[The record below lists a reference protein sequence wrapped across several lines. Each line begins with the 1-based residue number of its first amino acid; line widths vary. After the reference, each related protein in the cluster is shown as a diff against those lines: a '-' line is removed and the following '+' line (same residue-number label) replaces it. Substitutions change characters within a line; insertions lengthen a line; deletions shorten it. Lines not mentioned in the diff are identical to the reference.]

1 MESSKINKVKAER
14 ISKHSW
20 KGVDII
26 GHSGFGI
33 TNLDAYLNRTDFKEN
48 LKKVKRSKMWKKL
61 TSNPA

>member
-33 TNLDAYLNRTDFKEN
+33 TNLDAYLDRNDIKEN
-48 LKKVKRSKMWKKL
+48 LRKVKKSRVWKNL
-61 TSNPA
+61 TGNPA